1 MKSYTIAKGIIKAL
15 SFFIGIALLLFVL
28 YKVRI
33 LIIYVVAAIIIALL
47 GRPLVIFFKQKLHIK
62 KTVGAIITLILILGL
77 MAGLVGMFIPMLK
90 EQGKNFALYNFD
102 GIEAELDTI
111 YNEVSEYVGTSKET
125 VENLVKES
133 NVKEKAEKGL
143 KAEKELGD
151 DTAPTLLD
159 TVLGILTQLSVGLFS
174 VFFMAFFMLKENNSL
189 QLFVLAMVPHAHR
202 DRTIH
207 SLKKIET
214 LLSRYFLGLLIQI
227 LVLFVIYAGTLFYV
241 GTEQALVTAFFCALF
256 NIVPYAGPLIGAVL
270 MVVLTMTSH
279 IEMDFSG
286 EILPLIGYV
295 MIGVIIGQLVDN
307 LVSQPFIYSNSVKSH
322 PLEIF
327 VIIIGA
333 GLLFGIVGML
343 VAVPGYAVLKVIF
356 KEFFSESSFVRVW
369 TKGM

>member
-15 SFFIGIALLLFVL
+15 SFFIGIALLLFIL

-33 LIIYVVAAIIIALL
+33 LIIYVIVAIIIALL

-77 MAGLVGMFIPMLK
+77 MVGLVGMFIPMLK

-102 GIEAELDTI
+102 GIETELDTI
-111 YNEVSEYVGTSKET
+111 YNEVSEYFGTSKEA

-133 NVKEKAEKGL
+133 NVTEKAG
-143 KAEKELGD
+143 KEIGD
-151 DTAPTLLD
+151 DAAPTLLD

-189 QLFVLAMVPHAHR
+189 RLFVLAMIPPAHR
-202 DRTIH
+202 DRTTH
-207 SLKKIET
+207 SLEKIET
-214 LLSRYFLGLLIQI
+214 LLSRYFLGLLVQI
-227 LVLFVIYAGTLFYV
+227 LVLFVIYACTLFYV
-241 GTEQALVTAFFCALF
+241 GTEQALIIAFFCALF

-279 IEMDFSG
+279 IEMDFSR